1 MDATLTQGDQSPGQL
16 NVIAINDELAEVSRR
31 IEGSAYEEN
40 LELDRQIVQLETQLA
55 LRQEEEDRTRRRR
68 EELDS
73 RLMELEIQIAA
84 AQEIVR
90 LQDLQL
96 AQVQESIVEAARLAE
111 LEIAQSIAAAIE
123 PDTPEP
129 VPRSTTLIEDV
140 RRIFTNNALILSLIH
155 I

>member
-1 MDATLTQGDQSPGQL
+1 
-16 NVIAINDELAEVSRR
+16 
-31 IEGSAYEEN
+31 
-40 LELDRQIVQLETQLA
+40 
-55 LRQEEEDRTRRRR
+55 
-68 EELDS
+68 
-73 RLMELEIQIAA
+73 MELEIQIAA

-140 RRIFTNNALILSLIH
+140 RRIFTNNALIIVFSILVVILLVALLIRRNKIYDSKDESIDELAEREFH
-155 I
+155 PVGESNEPRMAT